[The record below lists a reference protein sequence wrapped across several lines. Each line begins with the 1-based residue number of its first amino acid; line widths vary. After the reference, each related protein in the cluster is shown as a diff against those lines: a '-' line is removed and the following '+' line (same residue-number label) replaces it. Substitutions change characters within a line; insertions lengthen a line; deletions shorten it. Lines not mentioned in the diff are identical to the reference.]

1 MERRPSS
8 RSTSR
13 DMKRRRSPDS
23 RVRLP
28 RFPSSSPRSSARWR
42 SCAWNAAPRWA
53 TRGSMPRS
61 AKSRSSR
68 SRSGAP
74 GRRLPPGSAR
84 CRRRRI
90 PETFMRRWAE
100 RSRPAILLII
110 AAASLFAGFAAATA
124 NAADELAVDVVNA
137 SEPTLCAEHD
147 NVTLKLASD
156 KVRRFG
162 IEAAHP
168 AYIGTLV
175 ADRAAADFSQCDFS
189 VDPAAARAS
198 ALERLWLLVPGGTD
212 RDGRAAVRR
221 SDRHRVRS
229 GRAEL
234 RAQVRARRRR
244 QSEVSEA
251 RPRPYR
257 ARRRPRSRRWP
268 AVRGAALDVRDGDQ
282 RRRRPDRLARAG
294 RQSLARNADR
304 SLRTRERGRAPGRPR
319 GPLPPQF
326 KRARPA
332 VLGVR
337 RGAALR
343 GTGAP
348 SLAPARTVTAGRR
361 RCAPCSPYRVGSAR
375 LRAPGSATPAPDW
388 GYPRR

>member
-13 DMKRRRSPDS
+13 DTRRRHSPDS
-23 RVRLP
+23 PVRLP

-42 SCAWNAAPRWA
+42 SCAWNAAPLWA
-53 TRGSMPRS
+53 TRSSMPRS

-74 GRRLPPGSAR
+74 GRSLPPGSAR
-84 CRRRRI
+84 CRRQRI

-110 AAASLFAGFAAATA
+110 SAASLFAGFAAATA

-175 ADRAAADFSQCDFS
+175 ADRAAADFSQCDFA
-189 VDPAAARAS
+189 VDPGAARKPERVTLYESQEWQLIGHRLDAFWPP
-198 ALERLWLLVPGGTD
+198 AAGPVPARDRLETRVPLLQLLHRFEERGGGAGGGGGGKDGRQGRGARFERGGGAD
-212 RDGRAAVRR
+212 RGAGRAAPP
-221 SDRHRVRS
+221 RHNS
-229 GRAEL
+229 SAPDL
-234 RAQVRARRRR
+234 R
-244 QSEVSEA
+244 
-251 RPRPYR
+251 
-257 ARRRPRSRRWP
+257 
-268 AVRGAALDVRDGDQ
+268 
-282 RRRRPDRLARAG
+282 
-294 RQSLARNADR
+294 
-304 SLRTRERGRAPGRPR
+304 
-319 GPLPPQF
+319 F
-326 KRARPA
+326 
-332 VLGVR
+332 
-337 RGAALR
+337 
-343 GTGAP
+343 
-348 SLAPARTVTAGRR
+348 
-361 RCAPCSPYRVGSAR
+361 SAF
-375 LRAPGSATPAPDW
+375 GATP
-388 GYPRR
+388 R